1 MHEKQ
6 SVWWA
11 GLPFRISVGIFIP
24 PLSSFPIAITVYFI
38 IRVLGKLLPW
48 RKPCE
53 SVYINFAGLL
63 FLLHAHPLCHRSRT
77 IICNCETKWPHIS
90 KLKIGTTSLKLCH
103 LVRVCQHTLW
113 GTRVCY
119 VYVLFQELSWTA
131 VVTASRA
138 FSRMLAKVAYVP
150 VHVQNLTVWGLLT
163 HAIIIVVFFFLS
175 HRIINFL

>member
-138 FSRMLAKVAYVP
+138 FFSNAGQSHIRASSRSEFDSVRASYTCYN
-150 VHVQNLTVWGLLT
+150 HCSFLLR
-163 HAIIIVVFFFLS
+163 